1 MFQAAQEVAKIKSR
15 GKCSTQSLEE
25 SSTSQDH
32 PFYKPLKEGES
43 KAKTSAVKGDREMF
57 RISDA
62 DGSLDMETVE
72 GEISKDKLTSDDVY
86 VINNG
91 EHVYCWV
98 GKGASIDERKNAL
111 SYASNY
117 LNKTKAPW
125 LPISVVA
132 QGNESAE
139 FNKAF

>member
-1 MFQAAQEVAKIKSR
+1 MKNR

-25 SSTSQDH
+25 SSISPDH

-43 KAKTSAVKGDREMF
+43 KAKTSAVKGERKMF

-62 DGSLDMETVE
+62 DGSLDMEAMD

-86 VINNG
+86 VINTG

-98 GKGASIDERKNAL
+98 GKGATIDERKNAL

-117 LNKTKAPW
+117 LNKTETPW

-132 QGNESAE
+132 EVNESAE
-139 FNKAF
+139 FIKAF